1 LTGFENKQTLP
12 AGWKFIDDSN
22 RHVGTPNPR
31 DTRRGAINTDGLAE
45 VIGNRANGQFP
56 KNGASSTGRCNTI

>member
-1 LTGFENKQTLP
+1 MIGYENKQTLP

-22 RHVGTPNPR
+22 GHGGAPNPR
-31 DTRRGAINTDGLAE
+31 DTRRGAINTDGLAV

-56 KNGASSTGRCNTI
+56 